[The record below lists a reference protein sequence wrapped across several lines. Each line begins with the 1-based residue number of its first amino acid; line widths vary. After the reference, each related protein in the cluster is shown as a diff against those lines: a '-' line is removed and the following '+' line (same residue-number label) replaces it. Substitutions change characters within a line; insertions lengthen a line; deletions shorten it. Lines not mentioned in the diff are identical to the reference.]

1 MALDPRGAALAL
13 HRFGFGPR
21 PGSIAAIAADPVA
34 ALVADLDRL
43 KAGEIP
49 SAGLMTSG
57 EIARTTAEYNAAQLA
72 KTRLEER
79 RKEDAKAQAAQM
91 AGDAGAMEAA
101 KTPNPP
107 LPQPE
112 TPMVQNFFTEAKAH
126 YEAALRAETGFVER
140 LVAFWANH
148 FFVNSDT
155 TVMYGAYV
163 REAIRPHVLDH
174 FADLLLAAEG
184 HPAMLTFLNNDVSVG
199 PMSVFGINN
208 SRGINENFAREVL
221 ELHTLGARS
230 VYDQQDVTNF
240 AKVLTGWTWRNAVLD
255 PEFGG
260 QFMFFQRAHEPG
272 PQRVVGRDYRDT
284 GLAQGR
290 AVLADLA
297 RHPATA
303 KHIAVKLARHFIADD
318 PPPEL
323 VETLTRTFIETDGD
337 LWKVSKALVTAPEAM
352 TPERT
357 KIKRPSEW
365 MLSYL
370 RAEGFNMI
378 DPRVVVPGLNRLGEP
393 LGRAPSPKG
402 FPDDNGAWLESL
414 SHRLDTANN
423 FARNNVDRVDPKDV
437 LEIALGPLASAETR
451 SAVARAETK
460 QQALTLLL
468 MAPEFQRR

>member
-1 MALDPRGAALAL
+1 MASDPRGAALVL

-21 PGSIAAIAADPVA
+21 PGSIAAIAPDPVA
-34 ALVADLDRL
+34 ALVADLDRP
-43 KAGEIP
+43 KAGEIS

-57 EIARTTAEYNAAQLA
+57 EISRTAAEYNAAQLA

-79 RKEDAKAQAAQM
+79 RKEEAKAQAQAAQV
-91 AGDAGAMEAA
+91 AGETVAAEAAAKDAA
-101 KTPNPP
+101 KTSNPP

-112 TPMVQNFFTEAKAH
+112 TPMVQNFFAEAKAH
-126 YEAALRAETGFVER
+126 YEAGLRAETGFVER

-148 FFVNSDT
+148 FFVNADT

-184 HPAMLTFLNNDVSVG
+184 HPAMLTYLNNDVSTG

-208 SRGINENFAREVL
+208 SRGLNENLAREVL
-221 ELHTLGARS
+221 ELHTLGVRT

-240 AKVLTGWTWRNAVLD
+240 AKVLTGWTFRSPVLD

-260 QFMFFQRAHEPG
+260 QFLFFQRAHEPG
-272 PQRVVGRDYRDT
+272 PQRVIGKDYRDT
-284 GLAQGR
+284 GREQGR
-290 AVLADLA
+290 AVLSDLA

-303 KHIAVKLARHFIADD
+303 KHIAFKLARHFIADD

-323 VETLTRTFIETDGD
+323 VETLTKTFIETDGD

-370 RAEGFNMI
+370 RALGFNTI
-378 DPRVVVPGLNRLGEP
+378 DPRRMVPGLNRLGEP

-414 SHRLDTANN
+414 SHRLDVANN
-423 FARNNVDRVDPKDV
+423 YALNNADRMDAKDM
-437 LEIALGPLASAETR
+437 LEIALGPLASGR
-451 SAVARAETK
+451 NPQRGRAR
-460 QQALTLLL
+460 
-468 MAPEFQRR
+468 